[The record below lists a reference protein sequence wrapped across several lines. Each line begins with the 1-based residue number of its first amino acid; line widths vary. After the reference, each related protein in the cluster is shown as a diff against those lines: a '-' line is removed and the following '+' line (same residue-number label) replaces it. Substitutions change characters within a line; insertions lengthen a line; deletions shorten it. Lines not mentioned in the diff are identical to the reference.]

1 VSSIRPAPRA
11 RSSSKRPRG
20 AEGADGLGNALTG
33 PYAVAAAVLCVAG
46 LAKLRT
52 PASASRALA
61 GLGLP
66 AGPSVIRAYA
76 VLEIGL
82 GAWALISPAPLAS
95 ALLAFVYAAFTGLAL
110 LLWRRAE
117 SCGCFGAEGA
127 PATPLQ
133 AVLSALFAALCATAI
148 GASPHGLGW
157 ALGRPLGS
165 AAVLVLGTAAAAY
178 GTVLAYSELP
188 QAWRSWSPQ

>member
-1 VSSIRPAPRA
+1 MG
-11 RSSSKRPRG
+11 G
-20 AEGADGLGNALTG
+20 ALSG

-46 LAKLRT
+46 LAKLRS
-52 PASASRALA
+52 PASAARALT
-61 GLGLP
+61 GVGLP
-66 AGPSVIRAYA
+66 AGASAIRVFA
-76 VLEIGL
+76 VAELGL
-82 GAWALISPAPLAS
+82 GSWALISPALLAS
-95 ALLAFVYAAFTGLAL
+95 ALLACVYAGFSVLAL

-133 AVLSALFAALCATAI
+133 ALISVLFAALCTAAT
-148 GASPHGLGW
+148 GTSPHGLSW

-165 AAVLVLGTAAAAY
+165 AAVLVLGTAAAVY

>member
-1 VSSIRPAPRA
+1 
-11 RSSSKRPRG
+11 
-20 AEGADGLGNALTG
+20 LGNALTA
-33 PYAVAAAVLCVAG
+33 PYAVAAAVLVVAG
-46 LAKLRT
+46 LAKLRS
-52 PASASRALA
+52 PASAAQAL
-61 GLGLP
+61 GRLGLP
-66 AGPSVIRAYA
+66 AGASLIRLYA
-76 VLEIGL
+76 VVEVGL

-95 ALLAFVYAAFTGLAL
+95 ALLACVYAGFTVLAL

-133 AVLSALFAALCATAI
+133 ALLSALFAALCAAAI
-148 GASPHGLGW
+148 RSSPHGLGW
-157 ALGRPLGS
+157 ALGRPLGT

-188 QAWRSWSPQ
+188 QAWRSWSPL